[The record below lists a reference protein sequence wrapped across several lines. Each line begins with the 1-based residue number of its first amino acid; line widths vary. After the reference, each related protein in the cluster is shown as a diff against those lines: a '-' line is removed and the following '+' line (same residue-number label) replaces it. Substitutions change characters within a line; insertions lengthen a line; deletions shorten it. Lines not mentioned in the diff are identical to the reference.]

1 MKTKRA
7 KRLVII
13 GLPSL
18 LLLLAALLAASL
30 SGLFGTPPA
39 DAPAV
44 SNESAVSAA
53 AAPSE
58 DPEGVLILWM
68 IDVGQGDGLLLRMP
82 TGEFVLVDSGVNT
95 NKNAVTDF
103 LHEKGVEEIEYA
115 IFTHPHAD
123 HIGAA
128 ADVVR
133 NFRVKNVYMP
143 DVTHTSKTYLDLL
156 DALEADESVAVRRAI
171 AGESFSIGEVT
182 FDILSPIEEK
192 DSDLNLYSV
201 VLRATYGEKRFL
213 LMGDAEQPNE
223 QALLESGCALRA
235 DLLKVGHHGS
245 STSSSE
251 DFLSAVRPAYAL
263 ISCGEDNSYGHPE
276 QAVLDRL
283 EAVGAEIYR
292 TDRNG
297 TIRVVCDGETIAMDV
312 SRKTESASFD
322 FDAASMAASTN

>member
-192 DSDLNLYSV
+192 
-201 VLRATYGEKRFL
+201 RFL

>member
-192 DSDLNLYSV
+192 YSDLNLYSV

-223 QALLESGCALRA
+223 P
-235 DLLKVGHHGS
+235 
-245 STSSSE
+245 
-251 DFLSAVRPAYAL
+251 SAA
-263 ISCGEDNSYGHPE
+263 
-276 QAVLDRL
+276 
-283 EAVGAEIYR
+283 
-292 TDRNG
+292 
-297 TIRVVCDGETIAMDV
+297 
-312 SRKTESASFD
+312 
-322 FDAASMAASTN
+322 